1 MNFEYLVQRY
11 VDGEITPKEDFQLQ
25 QLMKESPY
33 LRSQFD
39 NIVHIQHAY
48 TQTTKPLLNEKDST
62 AIFDTLKIAMVSSI
76 ASTAH
81 APMTTSSF
89 IVVASNIVLP
99 LFLSLFFLFTPN
111 NATSPLLKYVAFQAP
126 ISLVNSLENSSLQ
139 TIEKVPLSKNRNN
152 SSDIVTNSIVSSS
165 LLPKNLTFTENVE
178 ENSNLASILPP
189 TTQNVNDLTNESF
202 ASFNDNILPIPTSE
216 SVGIDIHSYPMLLP
230 SLPFVSYNIPIKFEF
245 TVSASSQ
252 NANTLG
258 SLRSTP
264 IMSQYLAINYGIDN
278 ENRFGIE
285 FGSTSFI
292 GLAYGAIT
300 KPQSAENPYG
310 SGVQNASNSDDDTPE
325 NPIDDSKIKPSKQNK
340 YNCEDIEF
348 RKDIQIFQSSV
359 FYERELFETSF
370 FAVNSRVGVGVT
382 NIGITTYT
390 KTLIEVK
397 PNDNLSIFGGAEYR
411 LLTGNAGSALQQDTR
426 ASSMMSIQT
435 GISIKF

>member
-89 IVVASNIVLP
+89 FVVASNIVLP
-99 LFLSLFFLFTPN
+99 LLLSLFFLFTPN

-126 ISLVNSLENSSLQ
+126 KNIVNSLGNSSKQ
-139 TIEKVPLSKNRNN
+139 TIDNVPLSKNRNN

-178 ENSNLASILPP
+178 ENSNLASILP
-189 TTQNVNDLTNESF
+189 TIQNVNDWTNESV
-202 ASFNDNILPIPTSE
+202 ASFNDNLLPIPATE
-216 SVGIDIHSYPMLLP
+216 THGIDVQLYPLLLP

-300 KPQSAENPYG
+300 KPQSVENAYG

-325 NPIDDSKIKPSKQNK
+325 NPGNDTKIKPSKQSR
-340 YNCEDIEF
+340 YYCEDIEF
-348 RKDIQIFQSSV
+348 RKDIQIYQSSV

-390 KTLIEVK
+390 KTLLEVK